1 MGFGAIVGGHRIEG
15 KGCPTGENG
24 SAFAQKAW
32 AWSMGVCGHGVCLGP
47 TDDLGTFI
55 QCGLFFSVSGEV
67 KRCRKRFL
75 LRLSS
80 TPPPVSGKGVTS
92 VFQKY

>member
-67 KRCRKRFL
+67 WKLCEGITGSELDFL
-75 LRLSS
+75 NH
-80 TPPPVSGKGVTS
+80 TA
-92 VFQKY
+92 VF